1 MPVRFEPLVTT
12 SGDSWAVEG
21 TGEDPAADRDVPGPH
36 TAHLIV
42 QASALAADAPS
53 EAFDPASVRTT
64 LTVLGDS
71 DFAGNRHFG
80 DVSNADFFLNTVNWL
95 LDDRALIAVRP
106 KQEVFRPLVLTVP
119 EYNLV
124 RYVSWFLLP
133 ALVAAAGVVVWW
145 RRR

>member
-1 MPVRFEPLVTT
+1 MTP
-12 SGDSWAVEG
+12 SKAG
-21 TGEDPAADRDVPGPH
+21 TCPAPH
-36 TAHLIV
+36 TAHLIA
-42 QASALAADAPS
+42 QASALVTDAPL

-64 LTVLGDS
+64 LAVLGDA
-71 DFAGNRHFG
+71 DFASNRHFR

-95 LDDRALIAVRP
+95 LEDRALIAVRP

-119 EYNLV
+119 EYDLV

-133 ALVAAAGVVVWW
+133 ALVAAAGIVVWW